1 MTSYDSIIGARL
13 CGCLGDHLK
22 ALAADLGSTG
32 VTGSVLTARAA
43 PIAAA

>member
-1 MTSYDSIIGARL
+1 MTLYDSLIGARL
-13 CGCLGDHLK
+13 LCCLGNHLK